1 MKLKNELDVVFNLT
15 TINAV
20 TDILKG
26 GFFQE
31 FLCLM
36 ECHDDD
42 VDGDNNRREDRR
54 IQLGTI
60 TVIYSRNCFSHLNLQ
75 TSFEIL

>member
-15 TINAV
+15 TIDAV

-26 GFFQE
+26 GFFEE

-36 ECHDDD
+36 ECHDGDD
-42 VDGDNNRREDRR
+42 DDGANNRCE
-54 IQLGTI
+54 LGRKSRG
-60 TVIYSRNCFSHLNLQ
+60 TVTRTVLY
-75 TSFEIL
+75 

>member
-1 MKLKNELDVVFNLT
+1 MFNLT
-15 TINAV
+15 TIDAV

-26 GFFQE
+26 GFFEE

-42 VDGDNNRREDRR
+42 DDDE
-54 IQLGTI
+54 I
-60 TVIYSRNCFSHLNLQ
+60 TTDVKTDENS
-75 TSFEIL
+75 